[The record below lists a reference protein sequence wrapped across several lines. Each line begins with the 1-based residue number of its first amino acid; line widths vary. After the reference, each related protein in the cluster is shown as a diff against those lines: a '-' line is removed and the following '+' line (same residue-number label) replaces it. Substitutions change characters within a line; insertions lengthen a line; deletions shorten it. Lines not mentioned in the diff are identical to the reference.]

1 MSATAAPARE
11 PASPAGGSTPAGR
24 PPTSG
29 FLRSGAGYAFLALL
43 TRDMRVVVKN
53 LRQFVLRTVMQPLLF
68 TFVFAY
74 VFPKTGQIIGGGH
87 PGAGPGG
94 LNFATILVPGL
105 VAVAV
110 FFQGIQAV
118 ALPLTQEFSY
128 TREIDDRVLA
138 PLPIWAVGVGKIVAG
153 AVQGLLAALVV
164 FPIVLVVHAKG
175 EGPHIHVA
183 NVLTMIV
190 VLILCCLLGATFG
203 LFVGTSVEP
212 RQVPLVFALIVL
224 PATLLGCIYYPWST
238 LSHIRWLQIAV
249 LINPLVYMSEAF
261 RTALTPS
268 VHHMPPVAFY
278 GAILGAIVVF
288 GTLALRKFHQRV
300 VS

>member
-1 MSATAAPARE
+1 VSATIAAARE
-11 PASPAGGSTPAGR
+11 PVGPGDPMR
-24 PPTSG
+24 PGATES
-29 FLRSGAGYAFLALL
+29 LRAGAGYAFLALL
-43 TRDMRVVVKN
+43 SRDLRVVVKN
-53 LRQFVLRTVMQPLLF
+53 LRQFVLRTIMQPLLF

-74 VFPKTGQIIGGGH
+74 VFPKTGQGVGGRAGT
-87 PGAGPGG
+87 GPGG
-94 LNFATILVPGL
+94 LDFATILVPGL

-183 NVLTMIV
+183 NVATLIV
-190 VLILCCLLGATFG
+190 VLILSCLLGATFG

-224 PATLLGCIYYPWST
+224 PASLLGCIYYPWST

-249 LINPLVYMSEAF
+249 LVNPLVYMSEAF

-268 VHHMPPVAFY
+268 VHHMSPFAFY
-278 GAILGAIVVF
+278 GAILAALAVF